1 MFIGTDYDTLPDV
14 DVTFYNTIF
23 QTPPHTLS
31 YDEEQRDDC
40 QIASQPNDGGIY
52 EPPSQPI
59 CHARFWIQN
68 SCFRYRHK
76 TNLVSYSLPPF
87 PNPFFY
93 PIYQIPSLP
102 HLTSQPTNPAPPSNR
117 LLEQKLLVLHNRAK
131 TAFTHQ
137 FSPMFT
143 PTTSSPAPSPAATPI
158 AAALASVELIALTAD
173 GAYALGLAEE
183 GF

>member
-1 MFIGTDYDTLPDV
+1 MSIEIIQSTTSRRLRSLKHNTRLCRYKAIAVRLHYSTTMVECMNLLP
-14 DVTFYNTIF
+14 
-23 QTPPHTLS
+23 QT
-31 YDEEQRDDC
+31 
-40 QIASQPNDGGIY
+40 
-52 EPPSQPI
+52 I
-59 CHARFWIQN
+59 CHARCWIRN
-68 SCFRYRHK
+68 SYFRYGHK

-87 PNPFFY
+87 PDPFFY
-93 PIYQIPSLP
+93 PRQQIPSP
-102 HLTSQPTNPAPPSNR
+102 PYLTPQSTNPTPPTNR
-117 LLEQKLLVLHNRAK
+117 LLEQKLLILHNRAK